1 MSNHKKV
8 RFPCNQCE
16 FKAASKGC
24 LKKHSCK
31 YMRVAS
37 IYVINVTT
45 KLDRKVVSKHIKYQF
60 IRESGIYVIIVTTK
74 LNGKAISKHMKGQFM
89 RVSSIHVINAT
100 TKLHK
105 KQPQNT

>member
-16 FKAASKGC
+16 FKAASKGS

-31 YMRVAS
+31 YMRDTS

-45 KLDRKVVSKHIKYQF
+45 KLDRK
-60 IRESGIYVIIVTTK
+60 
-74 LNGKAISKHMKGQFM
+74 AISKYMKCHYTRGL
-89 RVSSIHVINAT
+89 SIHVINV
-100 TKLHK
+100 KGDS
-105 KQPQNT
+105 